1 MGGYNMVNIMVN
13 TYDFD
18 DAEHYETL
26 KKVLK
31 PGMRV
36 TVIPFAHELRVFTQE
51 RAFDELYHPEWGRDF
66 KTLSRVFLSYGI
78 EKKDICILNPH
89 RDLVKF
95 MKHKIEKAD
104 VILFTSGNFVECGNY
119 LKAMHLFDTV
129 KEFDGVTIIASYN
142 KFDIFLK

>member
-1 MGGYNMVNIMVN
+1 MVKTYN
-13 TYDFD
+13 FD

-26 KKVLK
+26 KRYLK

-51 RAFDELYHPEWGRDF
+51 RAFDELYHYEWGRDF

-104 VILFTSGNFVECGNY
+104 VILFTDGDFVACHDY
-119 LKAMHLFDTV
+119 LKAMGLFDAV
-129 KEFDGVTIIASYN
+129 KNFKGITMIASYD
-142 KFDIFLK
+142 KFNIFLK